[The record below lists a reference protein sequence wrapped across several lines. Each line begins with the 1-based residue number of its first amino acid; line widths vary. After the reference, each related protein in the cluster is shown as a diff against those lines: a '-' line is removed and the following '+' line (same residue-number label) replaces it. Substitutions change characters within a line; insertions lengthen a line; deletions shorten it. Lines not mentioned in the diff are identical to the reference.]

1 MRCKPTSCGQNPMLQ
16 GEIRPVPECRAMI
29 AASTTLDLRTLPE
42 REQPLALIA
51 LLDDLAPGGVIELH
65 AGESPEFL
73 LQRVNVK
80 LRGALAWE
88 LDHSAEGWRARVRR
102 SEDTPPRDVL
112 DLLQRD
118 YHRLDAL
125 LGRAL
130 RQLNAGDV
138 AAAEPLLVAFAQG
151 LRRHLHAEDEILVH
165 ALTGDALPALETM
178 LREHRALLEQLAA
191 VESGLR
197 DVPGG
202 AQPEAW
208 ELEPFV
214 ALLTGTLAKHEH
226 REENA
231 VLPAWAVRHAALAEE
246 AAAALLRQVEDV
258 LYAP

>member
-1 MRCKPTSCGQNPMLQ
+1 MSA
-16 GEIRPVPECRAMI
+16 VS
-29 AASTTLDLRTLPE
+29 ASLDLRTLPE

-51 LLDDLAPGGVIELH
+51 LLSDLAPGGVIELR
-65 AGESPEFL
+65 AAEPPAFL

-80 LRGALAWE
+80 LRGALAW
-88 LDHSAEGWRARVRR
+88 DIDQAADGWVARVRR
-102 SEDTPPRDVL
+102 SADTPPRDVL

-118 YHRLDAL
+118 HHRLDAL

-138 AAAEPLLVAFAQG
+138 AAAEPLLVAFARG

-165 ALTGDALPALETM
+165 ALAGAGVPALEIM
-178 LREHRALLEQLAA
+178 VREHRELLEQLGT

-197 DVPGG
+197 DAPAG
-202 AQPEAW
+202 ARPDAW

-226 REENA
+226 REESN
-231 VLPAWAVRHAALAEE
+231 VFPAWAARHAALSDE
-246 AAAALLRQVEDV
+246 AAAALLEQVQDV